1 MICLCMTGESISQS
15 VICPF
20 LYYMVRDF
28 HVGIDI
34 WIGYYAGL
42 LLTGYWGA
50 NLCTTLLWGHLSDKY
65 GRKAVLLFGLFMTS
79 LSTIYLGLATC
90 YHDAMWALVFQGA
103 CTGLVPVS
111 KCAIGEIANR
121 QQRIYDAQ
129 IAALPRHRHHH
140 RRRQRPS
147 HPPPSYESYEQQ
159 DYLDNEKGGID
170 GEWRV
175 ACSSPE
181 CDGEAMR
188 ERQLQPREDYAAKGY
203 SALVI
208 AVAIGAALGPL
219 VGGSLTKKQIP
230 GFEKYTY
237 LAPCLLA
244 AGVGLLVTCLVALIL
259 NETNPK
265 WAKPLPQLLEPS
277 RESHYADTARRA
289 SATTATTTRRGRPG
303 YEQSRRFLSEEVV
316 LNNVSSNSN
325 SSGRQC
331 EEEGEVDYGSGVGS
345 SGSEFVMLYTQSP
358 VARGGLDFSAKVLG
372 QVLTMRGIL
381 KLTFNLF
388 GYPFMVRRLGL
399 IHCLRLGIAVIGM
412 VSVLGMGWA
421 VPWSVERERD
431 SVGGKGGASAWTAT
445 GTNRSTAESG
455 SDISSSNA
463 SDLQLPSQHQQ
474 QQSGSGVLWS
484 VAQVSANVMRLTG
497 PVLAG

>member
-1 MICLCMTGESISQS
+1 M
-15 VICPF
+15 
-20 LYYMVRDF
+20 
-28 HVGIDI
+28 
-34 WIGYYAGL
+34 
-42 LLTGYWGA
+42 
-50 NLCTTLLWGHLSDKY
+50 
-65 GRKAVLLFGLFMTS
+65 
-79 LSTIYLGLATC
+79 
-90 YHDAMWALVFQGA
+90 
-103 CTGLVPVS
+103 
-111 KCAIGEIANR
+111 
-121 QQRIYDAQ
+121 
-129 IAALPRHRHHH
+129 
-140 RRRQRPS
+140 
-147 HPPPSYESYEQQ
+147 
-159 DYLDNEKGGID
+159 
-170 GEWRV
+170 
-175 ACSSPE
+175 
-181 CDGEAMR
+181 
-188 ERQLQPREDYAAKGY
+188 
-203 SALVI
+203 
-208 AVAIGAALGPL
+208 
-219 VGGSLTKKQIP
+219 GGSLTKKQIP

-345 SGSEFVMLYTQSP
+345 SGTRPRKPHPTSQYLSLTHPLEHQHQLSLSIGTCPRVPPLQTPTPSPPPAKATLTPATQLVLILAIYSLLVLTSILGSEFVMLYTQSP

-445 GTNRSTAESG
+445 GNNGRFNSHGEAMGADRTPIGMSAVLLCMSMISMGDVLGYISVLVLVSLSDFFVSLVLSFSWFVPHWVVIELARVVDVETTNRKEGGA
-455 SDISSSNA
+455 
-463 SDLQLPSQHQQ
+463 
-474 QQSGSGVLWS
+474 
-484 VAQVSANVMRLTG
+484 
-497 PVLAG
+497 